1 MQGKL
6 DILAENA
13 GEDGSVAG
21 VCLLQDGY
29 AGNGGFLQDRFG
41 EGPCFFARRLRWGAL
56 RGGVPSSAHAVRF
69 ASRAPVEAPHPEALR
84 LLEDDFAGVRPV
96 TVENL

>member
-1 MQGKL
+1 VTG
-6 DILAENA
+6 
-13 GEDGSVAG
+13 
-21 VCLLQDGY
+21 
-29 AGNGGFLQDRFG
+29 R
-41 EGPCFFARRLRWGAL
+41 
-56 RGGVPSSAHAVRF
+56 PSSAHAVRF